1 MFTEHNAAVEDLS
14 ELNWHVTYKLRS
26 EDKLKD
32 RVDHANAFNRRLLD
46 DIAHVQKHWYD
57 HIHFHFL

>member
-1 MFTEHNAAVEDLS
+1 MFLQHFLCVIVEHNAAVEDLS

-32 RVDHANAFNRRLLD
+32 RVEHANTFNKRLLD
-46 DIAHVQKHWYD
+46 DIAFVHKHW
-57 HIHFHFL
+57 